1 MDLSKT
7 PIHHGI
13 HQGIHVRKSPK
24 CLIISGPISD
34 LGIYRRNGF
43 ISKKTQGL
51 FHMSES
57 TTVSDQ
63 GTIQESFAKRISAL
77 EMEIKNTAEELES
90 TKMEREEIR
99 AKLFES
105 LITNK
110 KYLREVERL
119 KKENTLLRRMP
130 LFMATVMEV
139 AEDYVLLRQHGNNQ
153 EFITAVPPE
162 LMSKLEPNTRVAIN
176 NSLTIVRI
184 LDRSVDVRA
193 KIMELIEAPDI
204 SYDQVGGLDE
214 QINEIRETVE
224 LPLTSPEIFAEI
236 GIEPPRGVLLYGLP
250 GTGKTMLAKAVAHES
265 KATFIHMSGSELV
278 HKFIGEGAQLVRDI
292 FQMAREKAPSI
303 LFIDEIDA
311 VGSIRT
317 HDGTTGSAEVN
328 RTMMQLLAEMDGF
341 RTRGDIKIIAA
352 TNRIDIL
359 DPALLRPGRFDRI
372 IEIPMPTLE
381 GRHKILEIH
390 ARKMK
395 KAHEID
401 LQEIAKQTE
410 DASGADLKAI
420 VVEAGMNAI
429 RTGAHEVSLQDFEK
443 AIKKVLG
450 DEEESTSEA
459 MRMFT

>member
-1 MDLSKT
+1 
-7 PIHHGI
+7 
-13 HQGIHVRKSPK
+13 
-24 CLIISGPISD
+24 
-34 LGIYRRNGF
+34 
-43 ISKKTQGL
+43 
-51 FHMSES
+51 MSES
-57 TTVSDQ
+57 TAFSGQD
-63 GTIQESFAKRISAL
+63 TIQESFLKRIAAL
-77 EMEIKNTAEELES
+77 ESDTKSLAEELE
-90 TKMEREEIR
+90 TTRVEREEVR

-105 LITNK
+105 LIANK

-119 KKENTLLRRMP
+119 KKENILLKRMP
-130 LFMATVMEV
+130 LFLATVVEMGP
-139 AEDYVLLRQHGNNQ
+139 DYVLLRQHGNNQ
-153 EFITAVPPE
+153 EFITTVAAE
-162 LMSKLEPNTRVAIN
+162 MMEKLQPNSRVAIN

-193 KIMELIEAPDI
+193 KVMELVELPDVA
-204 SYDQVGGLDE
+204 YEQVGGLE
-214 QINEIRETVE
+214 TQIQEIRETVE
-224 LPLTSPEIFAEI
+224 LPLTNPEIFKDI

-303 LFIDEIDA
+303 IFIDEIDA

-372 IEIPMPTLE
+372 IEIPMPSME
-381 GRHKILEIH
+381 GRLKILEIH
-390 ARKMK
+390 SRKMRTD
-395 KAHEID
+395 EDVD
-401 LQEIAKQTE
+401 LAEIAKNTDE
-410 DASGADLKAI
+410 ASGADLKAI
-420 VVEAGMNAI
+420 VVEAGMNAL
-429 RTGAHEVSLQDFEK
+429 RRNATSVARDDFDK
-443 AIKKVLG
+443 AIRKVLG
-450 DEEESTSEA
+450 DEVEGSEEA
-459 MRMFT
+459 LRMFS

>member
-1 MDLSKT
+1 
-7 PIHHGI
+7 
-13 HQGIHVRKSPK
+13 
-24 CLIISGPISD
+24 
-34 LGIYRRNGF
+34 
-43 ISKKTQGL
+43 
-51 FHMSES
+51 
-57 TTVSDQ
+57 
-63 GTIQESFAKRISAL
+63 
-77 EMEIKNTAEELES
+77 MEIKNTAEELES

-130 LFMATVMEV
+130 LFMASVMEV

-153 EFITAVPPE
+153 EFITAAPPE

-193 KIMELIEAPDI
+193 KTMELIELPDV
-204 SYDQVGGLDE
+204 SYEQVGGLDE
-214 QINEIRETVE
+214 QIKEIRETVE
-224 LPLTSPEIFAEI
+224 LPLTSPELFAEI

-395 KAHEID
+395 KAEGID
-401 LQEIAKQTE
+401 LLEIAKQTE

-429 RTGAHEVSLQDFEK
+429 RAGTHEVTLQDFEK

-450 DEEESTSEA
+450 DEEENTLEA
-459 MRMFT
+459 LRMFT

>member
-1 MDLSKT
+1 
-7 PIHHGI
+7 
-13 HQGIHVRKSPK
+13 
-24 CLIISGPISD
+24 
-34 LGIYRRNGF
+34 
-43 ISKKTQGL
+43 
-51 FHMSES
+51 MSES

-63 GTIQESFAKRISAL
+63 STIQESFAKRISAL

-90 TKMEREEIR
+90 TKIEREEIR

-153 EFITAVPPE
+153 EFITAAPPE

-176 NSLTIVRI
+176 NSLTRVRI

-193 KIMELIEAPDI
+193 KTMELIEAPDI
-204 SYDQVGGLDE
+204 SYDQVGGLEE
-214 QINEIRETVE
+214 QIKEIRETVE

-395 KAHEID
+395 KAEGID
-401 LQEIAKQTE
+401 LMEIAKQTE

-429 RTGAHEVSLQDFEK
+429 RTGAHEVTLQDFDK

-450 DEEESTSEA
+450 DEDESSEEA
-459 MRMFT
+459 LRMFT

>member
-1 MDLSKT
+1 
-7 PIHHGI
+7 
-13 HQGIHVRKSPK
+13 
-24 CLIISGPISD
+24 
-34 LGIYRRNGF
+34 
-43 ISKKTQGL
+43 
-51 FHMSES
+51 
-57 TTVSDQ
+57 
-63 GTIQESFAKRISAL
+63 
-77 EMEIKNTAEELES
+77 MEIKNTSEELES
-90 TKMEREEIR
+90 TKIEREEIR

-153 EFITAVPPE
+153 EFITAAPPE

-193 KIMELIEAPDI
+193 KTMELIELPDI

-381 GRHKILEIH
+381 GRHRILEIH

-395 KAHEID
+395 RAQDID
-401 LQEIAKQTE
+401 LLVIAKQTE

-429 RTGAHEVSLQDFEK
+429 RTGAHEVTLQDFEK

>member
-1 MDLSKT
+1 
-7 PIHHGI
+7 
-13 HQGIHVRKSPK
+13 
-24 CLIISGPISD
+24 
-34 LGIYRRNGF
+34 
-43 ISKKTQGL
+43 
-51 FHMSES
+51 MSES
-57 TTVSDQ
+57 TAVSGQD
-63 GTIQESFAKRISAL
+63 TIQESFLKRITAL
-77 EMEIKNTAEELES
+77 EAENKNLADELET
-90 TKMEREEIR
+90 TKVEREEVR

-105 LITNK
+105 LIANK
-110 KYLREVERL
+110 KYLREVEKL

-130 LFMATVMEV
+130 LFLATVVEV

-153 EFITAVPPE
+153 EFITTAPPE
-162 LMSKLEPNTRVAIN
+162 LMQKLEPNARVAIN

-193 KIMELIEAPDI
+193 KVMELVEAPEV
-204 SYDQVGGLDE
+204 SYDMVGGLDS
-214 QINEIRETVE
+214 QIQEIRETVE
-224 LPLTSPEIFAEI
+224 LPLTTPEIFTEI
-236 GIEPPRGVLLYGLP
+236 GIDPPKGILLYGLP
-250 GTGKTMLAKAVAHES
+250 GTGKTLLAKAVAHES

-303 LFIDEIDA
+303 IFIDEIDA

-341 RTRGDIKIIAA
+341 RTRGDIKVIAA

-381 GRHKILEIH
+381 GRLMILEIH
-390 ARKMK
+390 AMKMK
-395 KAHEID
+395 KAED
-401 LQEIAKQTE
+401 VSLLEIAKATE
-410 DASGADLKAI
+410 GASGADLNAI
-420 VVEAGMNAI
+420 VVEAGMNAL
-429 RTGAHEVSLQDFEK
+429 RRRASFVTKEDFEK

-450 DEEESTSEA
+450 DEEMSTEEA
-459 MRMFT
+459 MRMFS

>member
-1 MDLSKT
+1 
-7 PIHHGI
+7 
-13 HQGIHVRKSPK
+13 
-24 CLIISGPISD
+24 
-34 LGIYRRNGF
+34 
-43 ISKKTQGL
+43 
-51 FHMSES
+51 MSES
-57 TTVSDQ
+57 TTVLGQD
-63 GTIQESFAKRISAL
+63 TIQESFLKRITAL
-77 EMEIKNTAEELES
+77 EAENKNLADELET
-90 TKMEREEIR
+90 TKVEREEVR

-105 LITNK
+105 LIANK
-110 KYLREVERL
+110 KYLRELEKL

-130 LFMATVMEV
+130 LFLATVVEV

-153 EFITAVPPE
+153 EFITTAPPE
-162 LMSKLEPNTRVAIN
+162 LMQKLEPNARVAIN

-193 KIMELIEAPDI
+193 KVMELVEAPEV
-204 SYDQVGGLDE
+204 SYDMVGGLDS
-214 QINEIRETVE
+214 QIQEIRETVE
-224 LPLTSPEIFAEI
+224 LPLTTPEIFAEI
-236 GIEPPRGVLLYGLP
+236 GIDPPKGILLYGLP
-250 GTGKTMLAKAVAHES
+250 GTGKTLLAKAVARES

-303 LFIDEIDA
+303 IFIDEIDA

-341 RTRGDIKIIAA
+341 RTRGDIKVIAA

-372 IEIPMPTLE
+372 IEIPMPNIE
-381 GRHKILEIH
+381 GRLMILEIH

-395 KAHEID
+395 KAED
-401 LQEIAKQTE
+401 VSLLDIARATE
-410 DASGADLKAI
+410 GASGADLNAI
-420 VVEAGMNAI
+420 VVEAGMNAL
-429 RTGAHEVSLQDFEK
+429 RRGASSVAIEDFEK

-450 DEEESTSEA
+450 DDEESTEET
-459 MRMFT
+459 MRMFS